1 MNESISLM
9 KPSNRERAKVLLAE
23 CKKREAKTNLFAW
36 RKDRS
41 TVVLI
46 SREKAIK
53 MGLIEN
59 VNNRENDKRTTQ
71 KRTRAAGKDK
81 RG

>member
-1 MNESISLM
+1 MDESISLM

-23 CKKREAKTNLFAW
+23 CKKRETRTNLFAW

-53 MGLIEN
+53 MGLIKN
-59 VNNRENDKRTTQ
+59 VNNRDDKRTTQ

>member
-23 CKKREAKTNLFAW
+23 CKKREARTNLFAW

-59 VNNRENDKRTTQ
+59 VNNRDDKRTTQ

>member
-1 MNESISLM
+1 MDESISLM

-59 VNNRENDKRTTQ
+59 ANNRDDKRTTQ

>member
-1 MNESISLM
+1 MDESISLM

-23 CKKREAKTNLFAW
+23 CKKREAKINLFAW

-59 VNNRENDKRTTQ
+59 VNNRDDKRTTQ